1 MKKRLKTMNGII
13 FPKETDIFV
22 VSDVFGC
29 YAELEKML
37 NYWNREND
45 VLIFTGNVLHYGDDA
60 YRCYTEIRR
69 LQKEY
74 GAIVIRGEYEQEL
87 LHFVEALLKKGI
99 DVLKEKKHMAHLVLH
114 GGSNILESFNQAP
127 YDQKDLE
134 RILAVDF
141 KRNHAVALK
150 KWILEM
156 PHFVKTP
163 TYFVTHAGAD
173 LRMKD
178 LTKSSVED
186 LMNMPKFFLTQ
197 ENYSGKKILFG
208 AEYTADLRN
217 SEDSSPYISAC
228 GTKIGL
234 NCGVLNN
241 RRLTAFSSCSV
252 ESIITTHRTE
262 RTIHYTLPE

>member
-13 FPKETDIFV
+13 FPKPTDVFV

-29 YAELEKML
+29 YKELQKML
-37 NYWNREND
+37 EYWNRENE
-45 VLIFTGNVLHYGDDA
+45 VLVFTGNVLHYGDDSLG
-60 YRCYTEIRR
+60 CYTEIRR

-87 LHFVEALLKKGI
+87 LHFVEALLKNGI

-141 KRNHAVALK
+141 KRNYAVALR

-178 LTKSSVED
+178 LTKSSIED

-208 AEYTADLRN
+208 AEYTADLRD
-217 SEDSSPYISAC
+217 SEDFRPYVSAC

-241 RRLTAFSSCSV
+241 RWLTSFSSMSN
-252 ESIITTHRTE
+252 EKIITTHRTE
-262 RTIHYTLPE
+262 ETVIYTLSE